1 MTIYIFKSDLSLAK
15 RTVEEDKKYTACGRG
30 GVNCSQRKRKGT
42 ASIVP
47 SFHVNKAGPAALMG
61 SRKPKGPTGRLL
73 VRNEMQIW
81 ERNSQYLFPAKAT
94 R

>member
-1 MTIYIFKSDLSLAK
+1 MTIYILKSDPSLGK
-15 RTVEEDKKYTACGRG
+15 RTVEEDKKYGRG
-30 GVNCSQRKRKGT
+30 RVNCSQHKRKGT

-47 SFHVNKAGPAALMG
+47 SFNVNKAGPAVLMG